1 MPAAHAKR
9 FPAIAAAKLR
19 ARDLMRTLVPP
30 QLTLIWTVLCL
41 FALGVLSW
49 TPGYYMV
56 RTGILSTHQE
66 HFLAYLL
73 SALTI
78 SAAQGRG
85 APAAW
90 PVFALVCYAGILELG
105 QIYVPGRHPA
115 IADFSASSLG
125 AIVGI
130 VLASA
135 LARAAMRA
143 TA

>member
-1 MPAAHAKR
+1 
-9 FPAIAAAKLR
+9 
-19 ARDLMRTLVPP
+19 MRTMTP
-30 QLTLIWTVLCL
+30 QQWTRIWTVLCL
-41 FALGVLSW
+41 LALAVLSW
-49 TPGYYMV
+49 TPGSYMV

-85 APAAW
+85 TPAAW
-90 PVFALVCYAGILELG
+90 PGFALVCYAGILEVG
-105 QIYVPGRHPA
+105 QLYVPGRHPA
-115 IADFSASSLG
+115 IADFTASSLG
-125 AIVGI
+125 ALVGI

-135 LARAAMRA
+135 LARAAVRA

>member
-1 MPAAHAKR
+1 MPGGVSQTVPLYAYS
-9 FPAIAAAKLR
+9 KLR

-30 QLTLIWTVLCL
+30 QLILIWTVLCL
-41 FALGVLSW
+41 FALAVLSW

-85 APAAW
+85 APAVW
-90 PVFALVCYAGILELG
+90 PAFALACYAGILELG

-135 LARAAMRA
+135 LARGALRA